1 MRGAAAVHVMA
12 NGRPR
17 RRTSATVPERRAAI
31 LRAVDRR
38 VALQQMT
45 VAGVLWGTIGPA
57 VAYVDDHAGLS
68 AVQISVWRIAIAA
81 AVLTAFWLLRGRR
94 RARSAGP
101 LGRPGRPLVLRC
113 LAIGI
118 VTTGYQLAYF
128 AAVASAG
135 VPVPTFIALGL
146 GPVLVAFG
154 ETVLFR
160 RRPDGRT
167 LAVLVAAI
175 GGLALLMVGKPAEVT
190 ASGVA
195 FALAS
200 AVGAAIA
207 VLAAGSVSR
216 RVDATLLNTLAA
228 VGGLAVLAPLAAV
241 TGGPGTAH
249 DAVSI
254 LLLVH
259 LGVVVSVLAYGLY
272 FAATRVLPSTHV
284 VILTLLEPLTAAALA
299 VLLLGQSL
307 TPASVA
313 GGALLLGAVV
323 ALRGVT
329 PAESVSEGAL
339 VRVESR

>member
-1 MRGAAAVHVMA
+1 
-12 NGRPR
+12 
-17 RRTSATVPERRAAI
+17 
-31 LRAVDRR
+31 
-38 VALQQMT
+38 MT

-57 VAYVDDHAGLS
+57 VAYIDEHAGLS

-81 AVLTAFWLLRGRR
+81 AVLSGFWVLRGRH
-94 RARSAGP
+94 RAQITGAV
-101 LGRPGRPLVLRC
+101 GRPSRPLVLRC
-113 LAIGI
+113 LAIGV

-160 RRPDGRT
+160 RRPDART
-167 LAVLVAAI
+167 LVVLVAAV

-190 ASGVA
+190 AGGVA

-241 TGGPGTAH
+241 TGGPGTAR
-249 DAVSI
+249 DAWSV

-259 LGVVVSVLAYGLY
+259 LGLVVSVVAYGLY
-272 FAATRVLPSTHV
+272 FAATRVLAATHV

-307 TPASVA
+307 TPAAVA

-329 PAESVSEGAL
+329 PAEPVSEGAL
-339 VRVESR
+339 VPVEGR